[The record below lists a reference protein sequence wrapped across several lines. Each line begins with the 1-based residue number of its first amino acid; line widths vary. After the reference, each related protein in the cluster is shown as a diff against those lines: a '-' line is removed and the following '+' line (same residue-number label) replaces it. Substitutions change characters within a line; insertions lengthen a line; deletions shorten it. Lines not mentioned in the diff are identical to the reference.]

1 LTTEGRTV
9 PCVTALHDERVESKR
24 IVAEKDDYLVD
35 ILVDLGFVTP
45 DKVGEMRSEA
55 QSAGVGLV
63 DLMLANKV
71 IRPADITQAKAAHFG
86 AEVVNLN
93 DIKIPDDVIAAVP
106 RHIARKYRVV
116 PVYKH
121 DGSLTV
127 AIADPSDLDTID
139 SLTHLLQMEINLQVA
154 SDPDIEAALG
164 KYYTERGG
172 VGRASV
178 SDPRMLETIKELTQ
192 EHVEVTAEQLADGGT
207 VAADAPLIKLVNSM
221 IIEAFKMRA
230 SDIHLEPLAKQ
241 FRVRYRIDGVLHE
254 MKPPPKRL
262 QAAIISRLKIQSNM
276 SISEHRIPQDGRIQT
291 NVGNKLID
299 LRVSCLPTNHG
310 ESIVMRI
317 LDKEGLR
324 LGLPELGFF
333 TDDQQT
339 FERLISLP
347 DGILLITGPTGSGK
361 TTTLYSCLHFI
372 NRPDRKIITVEDP
385 VEYILAGINQV
396 QVNEAVGLTF
406 AAALRSILRQAP
418 NIIMVGEIRD
428 LETASIAINASL
440 TGHLVF
446 STLHTNDAPSAVT
459 RLIDIGV
466 KPFLVA
472 SSTRGLM
479 AQRLVRKVCKQ
490 CAAPYVPPENE
501 MRQLKLDA
509 TNTQGA
515 TFMRGKGCP
524 SCNATGYRGRFGIF
538 EIFVIDD
545 DARKLIYEKVSAS
558 VLRNRARE
566 MGMRTLREDGVR
578 KVLAGLT
585 TPDEVI
591 RATVGDVD

>member
-1 LTTEGRTV
+1 M
-9 PCVTALHDERVESKR
+9 
-24 IVAEKDDYLVD
+24 AEKDDYLVD
-35 ILVDLGFVTP
+35 ILVDLGFVTA
-45 DKVGEMRSEA
+45 DQVSSLRSEA
-55 QSAGVGLV
+55 QSAGVGVV
-63 DLMLANKV
+63 DLMLANKLV
-71 IRPADITQAKAAHFG
+71 RPADVTQAKAAHFG
-86 AEVVNLN
+86 AEVVNLAEL
-93 DIKIPDDVIAAVP
+93 KIADDVIAAIP
-106 RHIARKYRVV
+106 RHIAKKYRVV
-116 PVYKH
+116 PVFKH
-121 DGSLTV
+121 DSTLTV
-127 AIADPSDLDTID
+127 ALADPSDLDTID
-139 SLTHLLQMEINLQVA
+139 SLTHLLRMEISLQVA
-154 SDPDIEAALG
+154 SEEDIESALN
-164 KYYTERGG
+164 KYYAERGG
-172 VGRASV
+172 V
-178 SDPRMLETIKELTQ
+178 SDPRLKAIIEDLTK
-192 EHVEVTAEQLADGGT
+192 EHVEIEKAAAGDGA
-207 VAADAPLIKLVNSM
+207 VVEADAPLIKLVNT
-221 IIEAFKMRA
+221 IIVEAFKMRA
-230 SDIHLEPLAKQ
+230 SDIHLEPLPKT

-254 MKPPPKRL
+254 IKPPPKRL

-291 NVGNKLID
+291 QVGGKLID

-339 FERLISLP
+339 FERLIGLP
-347 DGILLITGPTGSGK
+347 DGILLVTGPTGSGK

-385 VEYILAGINQV
+385 VEYLLSGINQV
-396 QVNEAVGLTF
+396 QVNEGVGLNF
-406 AAALRSILRQAP
+406 SMALRSILRQAP
-418 NIIMVGEIRD
+418 NVIMVGEIRD
-428 LETASIAINASL
+428 VETATIAINASL

-479 AQRLVRKVCKQ
+479 AQRLVRKVCRQ
-490 CAAPYVPPENE
+490 CAEAYTPSDVEI
-501 MRQLKLDA
+501 RSLGLDSA
-509 TNTQGA
+509 NLQGSS
-515 TFMRGKGCP
+515 FQRGKGCGNC
-524 SCNATGYRGRFGIF
+524 SNTGYRGRFGIF

-545 DARKLIYEKVSAS
+545 EARKLIYEKVPSS
-558 VLRNRARE
+558 VLRTRARE

-578 KVLAGLT
+578 KAQAGLT

-591 RATVGDVD
+591 RATVGDSD

>member
-1 LTTEGRTV
+1 
-9 PCVTALHDERVESKR
+9 
-24 IVAEKDDYLVD
+24 VAEKDDYLVD

-45 DKVGEMRSEA
+45 DQVAQLRPEA

-63 DLMLANKV
+63 DLMLANKL
-71 IRPADITQAKAAHFG
+71 IRPADVTQAKAAHFG

-93 DIKIPDDVIAAVP
+93 DIKITDDVISTIP

-116 PVYKH
+116 PVFKH
-121 DGSLTV
+121 DNTLTV
-127 AIADPSDLDTID
+127 ALADPSDLDTID
-139 SLTHLLQMEINLQVA
+139 SLTHLLRMDINLQVA
-154 SDPDIEAALG
+154 SEPDIEAALG
-164 KYYTERGG
+164 KYYAERGA
-172 VGRASV
+172 GRTAV
-178 SDPRMLETIKELTQ
+178 VDPRMEETIKELTQ
-192 EHVEVTAEQLADGGT
+192 DHVDVTEGGMDAGET
-207 VAADAPLIKLVNSM
+207 VEADAPLIKLVNGL
-221 IIEAFKMRA
+221 IVEAFKMRA
-230 SDIHLEPLAKQ
+230 SDIHLEPLAKT

-262 QAAIISRLKIQSNM
+262 QPAIISRLKIQSNM

-291 NVGNKLID
+291 AVGGKLID

-339 FERLISLP
+339 FERLIGLP
-347 DGILLITGPTGSGK
+347 DGILLVTGPTGSGK

-396 QVNEAVGLTF
+396 QVNETVGLTF

-418 NIIMVGEIRD
+418 NVIMVGEIRD
-428 LETASIAINASL
+428 LETATIAINASL

-472 SSTRGLM
+472 SSTRALM

-490 CAAPYVPPENE
+490 CAAPYVPTEAEVRTLN
-501 MRQLKLDA
+501 LDSS
-509 TNTQGA
+509 NTQGA
-515 TFMRGKGCP
+515 TFMHGKGCGNC
-524 SCNATGYRGRFGIF
+524 SNTGYRGRFGIF

-545 DARKLIYEKVSAS
+545 DARKLIYEKVSSS
-558 VLRNRARE
+558 VLRTRARE
-566 MGMRTLREDGVR
+566 MGMRTLREDGIR
-578 KVLAGLT
+578 KVMAGLT

-591 RATVGDVD
+591 RATVGDVE

>member
-1 LTTEGRTV
+1 M
-9 PCVTALHDERVESKR
+9 
-24 IVAEKDDYLVD
+24 AEKDDYLVD

-45 DKVGEMRSEA
+45 DQVASARAEA
-55 QSAGVGLV
+55 KSAGVGVV
-63 DLMLANKV
+63 DLMVANKL
-71 IRPADITQAKAAHFG
+71 IRPGDVTQAKAAHFG
-86 AEVVNLN
+86 AEVVDLAEM
-93 DIKIPDDVIAAVP
+93 KIDDDVIAAVP

-116 PVYKH
+116 PVFKH
-121 DGSLTV
+121 DNSITV
-127 AIADPSDLDTID
+127 ALADPSDLDTLD
-139 SLTHLLQMEINLQVA
+139 SLRLLLNAEVDLRVA
-154 SDPDIEAALG
+154 SESDIEAALG
-164 KYYTERGG
+164 KYYGGERGAS
-172 VGRASV
+172 RARET
-178 SDPRMLETIKELTQ
+178 DPKLQQTIKELTE
-192 EHVEVTAEQLADGGT
+192 EHVEVAAGAGADGS
-207 VAADAPLIKLVNSM
+207 VVDADAPLIKLVNGM
-221 IIEAFKMRA
+221 ITEAFRMRA
-230 SDIHLEPLAKQ
+230 SDIHLEPLPKT

-254 MKPPPKRL
+254 IKPPPKRL

-276 SISEHRIPQDGRIQT
+276 SISEHRVPQDGRIQT
-291 NVGNKLID
+291 SVGTKLID

-339 FERLISLP
+339 FERLIGLP
-347 DGILLITGPTGSGK
+347 DGILLVTGPTGSGK

-396 QVNEAVGLTF
+396 QVNEAVGLSFGT
-406 AAALRSILRQAP
+406 ALRSILRQAP
-418 NIIMVGEIRD
+418 NVIMIGEIRD
-428 LETASIAINASL
+428 LETATIAVNASL

-479 AQRLVRKVCKQ
+479 AQRLVRRVCKQ
-490 CAAPYVPPENE
+490 CATPALPSEAE
-501 MRQLKLDA
+501 MRSLGLETA
-509 TNTQGA
+509 NTQGA
-515 TFMRGKGCP
+515 NFVKGKGCP
-524 SCNATGYRGRFGIF
+524 NCNNTGYRGRFGIF

-545 DARKLIYEKVSAS
+545 EARKLIYEKVPSS
-558 VLRNRARE
+558 VLRARARE

-585 TPDEVI
+585 TADEVI